1 MENGKSLH
9 LVHTFISFLDSSLFN
24 YCSHNIVY
32 LLIFVV
38 SDRPE
43 LESQYHEQVR
53 ATLAFTREIK
63 DFNDLVDPRHLFD
76 CCLGLEPSKYVLEK
90 IFREEKGKF
99 VLVDL
104 FGIPYGYSFS
114 SFP

>member
-63 DFNDLVDPRHLFD
+63 DFDDLVDPHHLFD

-90 IFREEKGKF
+90 IFREDKGKF